1 MKIKAVKQY
10 KTPRYPDQYQPDL
23 ARLLAENRPLHWKAG
38 SAAGVALTAAV
49 MLGLSS
55 CAMTDGTPAPPPLTT
70 LTTGESTT
78 AAQTAAATGGTTAAT
93 RMDTAAS
100 ETTATTRADKTTTTT
115 RVAVTTR
122 ETAPSTQYAVT
133 PGVPAPP
140 PLPAAP
146 LFEQGGGIGVYGCVS
161 VAAPVFLSEDDAF
174 AILSNEF
181 KKQGLAVEKS
191 NTRLEKFPL
200 PVTLRE
206 PWDDSGDKPFSTKK
220 GTLEIDFQVVG
231 KPVEME
237 FVSKVDYDAWAKGSP
252 SASVESNDFKR
263 AAQTLVKGFD
273 AQESWQTRAA
283 FYDPA
288 EVAPAKDNHPADRAE
303 SQRLSEEALRRQVQD
318 FLRWLAANGII

>member
-1 MKIKAVKQY
+1 MKTKAIKQY

-23 ARLLAENRPLHWKAG
+23 TRLLTENRPLHWKAG

-55 CAMTDGTPAPPPLTT
+55 CAVTDGTPTPPPLTT
-70 LTTGESTT
+70 VVTGGTTT
-78 AAQTAAATGGTTAAT
+78 AAQTAATTGETTATTQTDAT
-93 RMDTAAS
+93 TTTGAA
-100 ETTATTRADKTTTTT
+100 TTATTRA
-115 RVAVTTR
+115 VVTTS
-122 ETAPSTQYAVT
+122 ETTPSTQYAVT

-146 LFEQGGGIGVYGCVS
+146 LFDQGGGIGVYGCVS

-174 AILSNEF
+174 AILSDEF
-181 KKQGLAVEKS
+181 KKQGLTVEKS

-200 PVTLRE
+200 PVTIRE
-206 PWDDSGDKPFSTKK
+206 PGGGGEKPFATKK
-220 GTLEIDFQVVG
+220 GTLEIDFRVVG

-237 FVSKVDYDAWAKGSP
+237 FVSKQDYDAWSKGDPDS
-252 SASVESNDFKR
+252 SVESNDFKR

-273 AQESWQTRAA
+273 AQESRQTRAA

-288 EVAPAKDNHPADRAE
+288 ETAPTQDRRPADQAE
-303 SQRLSEEALRRQVQD
+303 SQRLSEEALRRQAQD
-318 FLRWLAANGII
+318 FLRWLAANEII